1 MGKIKELL
9 IKNKEIILYLIFGV
23 LTTVVSIVTFWL
35 FCKFGVNEL
44 ISNIISWIISVTFAF
59 ITNKIWVFEAKTN
72 TKGKFLTQMF
82 LFYSSRVVTLLVE
95 EAIIA
100 IFVTW
105 LKMDSLLIK
114 IIAQVI
120 IIVLN
125 YILSKIIVFRKE
137 KTKKIDEVDKVDNNS
152 QPAEE
157 AKTEENI

>member
-35 FCKFGVNEL
+35 FCKIGVNEL
-44 ISNIISWIISVTFAF
+44 ISNIISWVISVTFAF
-59 ITNKIWVFEAKTN
+59 ITNKIWVFEAKSN
-72 TKGKFLTQMF
+72 TKSKFFIQML

-137 KTKKIDEVDKVDNNS
+137 KTKKSETAV
-152 QPAEE
+152 EE
-157 AKTEENI
+157 SVSVM